1 MATYPRMRPQETAT
15 VSAAHDKAQTLTD
28 KLIARLNV
36 KPPAEKYQ
44 KLLSDCFGI
53 PVPLW
58 NTNAAKAAADA
69 GLVRSALQ
77 KVRTRMQGTTILFE
91 ANPPA
96 AAADFAAY
104 TMTGLSQYR
113 IFLTSRFFLSNY
125 RQAEQAGY
133 LVHEYIHL
141 CHYPGGHPG
150 AGGESLAIIIGR
162 NSLGIPMPDAANN
175 AYCYQYLIQWL
186 G

>member
-1 MATYPRMRPQETAT
+1 MATYPKMRPKETTT
-15 VSAAHDKAQTLTD
+15 VRAAHDKAQALTD

-44 KLLSDCFGI
+44 KLLAECFGI
-53 PVPLW
+53 PVALW
-58 NTNAAKAAADA
+58 STNAAKAATNA
-69 GLVRSALQ
+69 GLVRAALQ

-91 ANPPA
+91 TNPPA
-96 AAADFAAY
+96 AASDFAAY
-104 TMTGLSQYR
+104 TTPGVAPFK
-113 IFLTSRFFLSNY
+113 IFLTAKFFQNSY
-125 RQAEQAGY
+125 SQAEKAGY

-141 CHYPGGHPG
+141 CHYPAGHPG
-150 AGGESLAIIIGR
+150 AGGETLAVIFGR
-162 NSLGIPMPDAANN
+162 SPLGIQMPDAANN

>member
-15 VSAAHDKAQTLTD
+15 VRAAHGKAEALTD

-44 KLLSDCFGI
+44 KLLADCFGI
-53 PVPLW
+53 PVTLW

-77 KVRTRMQGTTILFE
+77 KVRSRMQGTTILFE

-96 AAADFAAY
+96 AASDFAAY
-104 TMTGLSQYR
+104 TTPGVTQFK
-113 IFLTSRFFLSNY
+113 IFLTSLFFRNNY
-125 RQAEQAGY
+125 SEAEKAGY

-141 CHYPGGHPG
+141 CHHPNGHPG
-150 AGGESLAIIIGR
+150 AAGETLAVIFGR
-162 NSLGIPMPDAANN
+162 SPLGIQMPDAAKN